1 MEFKLAVISTE
12 GCSITAVAYR
22 DSLANELII
31 FVSYV
36 SRPQYMVSTI
46 SIALQAS
53 VAYADTSQY
62 SCPRLMYKAV
72 GVFSITTHAYIP
84 LHWGVS
90 KLELGHGVLKSEDC
104 IVTAVAFVTAMV
116 YVGVC
121 LQLAHRLVRNVRRRE
136 NQA

>member
-1 MEFKLAVISTE
+1 ML
-12 GCSITAVAYR
+12 
-22 DSLANELII
+22 
-31 FVSYV
+31 
-36 SRPQYMVSTI
+36 TI

-53 VAYADTSQY
+53 VAHADTSQH

-72 GVFSITTHAYIP
+72 GVFSITTHEYIR

-90 KLELGHGVLKSEDC
+90 KLEWGHGVLKSEDC

-116 YVGVC
+116 YVDVC

>member
-1 MEFKLAVISTE
+1 
-12 GCSITAVAYR
+12 
-22 DSLANELII
+22 
-31 FVSYV
+31 
-36 SRPQYMVSTI
+36 
-46 SIALQAS
+46 
-53 VAYADTSQY
+53 
-62 SCPRLMYKAV
+62 MYKAV
-72 GVFSITTHAYIP
+72 GVFSIITHAYIP

-90 KLELGHGVLKSEDC
+90 KLEWRHGVLKSEDC

>member
-1 MEFKLAVISTE
+1 MAIISTA
-12 GCSITAVAYR
+12 GCSITAVAY
-22 DSLANELII
+22 SLAVELII

-36 SRPQYMVSTI
+36 SRPQYMLTI

-53 VAYADTSQY
+53 VAHADTSQH

-90 KLELGHGVLKSEDC
+90 KLEWGHGALKTEDC
-104 IVTAVAFVTAMV
+104 SVTAVAFVTAMV
-116 YVGVC
+116 YVDVC
-121 LQLAHRLVRNVRRRE
+121 LQLAHRSFRNFRRCKPSLRAS
-136 NQA
+136 NYVI